1 MAELTERCVSAE
13 QKGEQNENLVYEFRK
28 ESFTAVYEVE
38 KTFIL
43 KND

>member
-1 MAELTERCVSAE
+1 MEHLDNLEN
-13 QKGEQNENLVYEFRK
+13 KHEQNENLMYEFRK

-38 KTFIL
+38 NSFIN

>member
-1 MAELTERCVSAE
+1 MEHLDNLENK
-13 QKGEQNENLVYEFRK
+13 QEQNENLMYEFRK

-38 KTFIL
+38 KSFIN